1 MENECI
7 ARSKNQVPIR
17 LTEERWLHIITSHT
31 EMNGNILELIK
42 TIEDPETITKGVR
55 DELRCIRFFP
65 HTHLGPKY
73 LMVAYKELSPNDGF
87 IITAYKTSRIKK
99 QTRREIYGR
108 SRVNKDDSAC
118 GQNLNKEGLD

>member
-1 MENECI
+1 MENGCI

-17 LTEERWLHIITSHT
+17 LTDERWLHIITAHT

-42 TIEDPETITKGVR
+42 TIEAPETITKGVS

-65 HTHLGPKY
+65 RTHLGPKY

-87 IITAYKTSRIKK
+87 IITAYKTSKIRKLAS
-99 QTRREIYGR
+99 REIIWTR
-108 SRVNKDDSAC
+108 QS
-118 GQNLNKEGLD
+118 

>member
-1 MENECI
+1 MKNECI

-31 EMNGNILELIK
+31 EMNGNILELIR

-87 IITAYKTSRIKK
+87 IITAYKTSRIRKL
-99 QTRREIYGR
+99 TSREIVWTR
-108 SRVNKDDSAC
+108 
-118 GQNLNKEGLD
+118 QN

>member
-1 MENECI
+1 MESECI

-17 LTEERWLHIITSHT
+17 LTEERWLHIVTSHT

-42 TIEDPETITKGVR
+42 TIEDPETITKGVS

-65 HTHLGPKY
+65 NTHLGPKY

-87 IITAYKTSRIKK
+87 IITAYKTSRIRKLIG
-99 QTRREIYGR
+99 REIVWTKQ
-108 SRVNKDDSAC
+108 S
-118 GQNLNKEGLD
+118 

>member
-1 MENECI
+1 MESECI

-17 LTEERWLHIITSHT
+17 LTEERWLHIVTSHT

-42 TIEDPETITKGVR
+42 TIEDPVS

-65 HTHLGPKY
+65 NTHLGPKY

-87 IITAYKTSRIKK
+87 IITAYKTSSEIIWTK
-99 QTRREIYGR
+99 Q
-108 SRVNKDDSAC
+108 S
-118 GQNLNKEGLD
+118 

>member
-1 MENECI
+1 MESECI

-17 LTEERWLHIITSHT
+17 LTEERWLHIVTSHT

-42 TIEDPETITKGVR
+42 TNEDPETITKGVS

-65 HTHLGPKY
+65 NTHLGPKY

-87 IITAYKTSRIKK
+87 IIA
-99 QTRREIYGR
+99 
-108 SRVNKDDSAC
+108 A
-118 GQNLNKEGLD
+118 

>member
-1 MENECI
+1 MGIECV

-17 LTEERWLHIITSHT
+17 LTEERWLHILTSHT

-42 TIEDPETITKGVR
+42 TVEDPETITKGVS

-65 HTHLGPKY
+65 QIHLGPKY

-87 IITAYKTSRIKK
+87 IITAYKTSRL
-99 QTRREIYGR
+99 RRHLSREIVWTR
-108 SRVNKDDSAC
+108 
-118 GQNLNKEGLD
+118 

>member
-17 LTEERWLHIITSHT
+17 LTEERWLHIIT
-31 EMNGNILELIK
+31 
-42 TIEDPETITKGVR
+42 IEDPETITKGVS

-65 HTHLGPKY
+65 RTHLGPKY

-87 IITAYKTSRIKK
+87 IITAYKTSKIRKL
-99 QTRREIYGR
+99 TGREIIWMKQ
-108 SRVNKDDSAC
+108 S
-118 GQNLNKEGLD
+118 